1 MWVGP
6 TDVFSKE
13 KLREINV
20 SYMLSNVMV
29 VEASFEA
36 AAIDNGPLLS
46 KVVVTDVPSSRQP
59 P

>member
-1 MWVGP
+1 MSICTVYM
-6 TDVFSKE
+6 VEEE

-29 VEASFEA
+29 VEVSFEA
-36 AAIDNGPLLS
+36 AAIDDGPLPS

>member
-1 MWVGP
+1 MVEE
-6 TDVFSKE
+6 E

-29 VEASFEA
+29 VEVSFEA
-36 AAIDNGPLLS
+36 AAIDDGPLPS

>member
-1 MWVGP
+1 MVEE
-6 TDVFSKE
+6 E

-46 KVVVTDVPSSRQP
+46 KVVMTDVPSSRQP